1 MCLEIGK
8 MNNDQAA
15 VLREK
20 VLKKHQ
26 NSLRNCKTIAVLS
39 GKGGVGK
46 SNLSLNLS
54 LALTKQK
61 QRVLL
66 FDMDIGMGNIGILI
80 GQTASYTMVDLLE
93 KKLSIQQII
102 KKGPRDLAY
111 VAGGTGISSVFEWS
125 PSDLAHLIQELNSL
139 TNQYDYMIFDM
150 GAGMS
155 ESVLKFLKAVDEMIV
170 VTTPEPTSITDAY
183 AAIKLAASYSVSA
196 PVRLIIN
203 KTLSDKEGN
212 ETYERFNRAV
222 QQFLNISISLL
233 GIVPND
239 QAVQKAVNRQM
250 PFLLQNPASKAS
262 ISLIEM
268 VSILIP
274 QDNRITAKNE
284 GMFIRRLK
292 RFFLER

>member
-8 MNNDQAA
+8 MNDQAA

-26 NSLRNCKTIAVLS
+26 NSLRNCKTLAVLS

-66 FDMDIGMGNIGILI
+66 FDMDIGMGNIDILI
-80 GQTASYTMVDLLE
+80 GQTASYTMIDLLE

-239 QAVQKAVNRQM
+239 QAVQKAVNRQI

-274 QDNRITAKNE
+274 QDNRVTAKNE

>member
-1 MCLEIGK
+1 M
-8 MNNDQAA
+8 NDQAA

-26 NSLRNCKTIAVLS
+26 NSLRNCKTLAVLS

-66 FDMDIGMGNIGILI
+66 FDMDIGMGNIDILI

-102 KKGPRDLAY
+102 KKGPQNLAY

-196 PVRLIIN
+196 PVRLVIN

-212 ETYERFNRAV
+212 ETYERFSQAV

>member
-1 MCLEIGK
+1 M
-8 MNNDQAA
+8 NDQAA

-26 NSLRNCKTIAVLS
+26 NSLRNCKTLAVLS

-61 QRVLL
+61 QKVLL
-66 FDMDIGMGNIGILI
+66 FDMDIGMGNIDILI

-102 KKGPRDLAY
+102 KKGPQNLAY

-274 QDNRITAKNE
+274 QDNRVTAKNE

>member
-8 MNNDQAA
+8 MNDQAA

-26 NSLRNCKTIAVLS
+26 NSLRNCKTLAVLS

-66 FDMDIGMGNIGILI
+66 FDMDIGMGNIDILI

-102 KKGPRDLAY
+102 KKGPQDLAY

-239 QAVQKAVNRQM
+239 QAVQKAVNRQI

-268 VSILIP
+268 VNILIP
-274 QDNRITAKNE
+274 QDNRVTAKNE

>member
-8 MNNDQAA
+8 MNDQAA

-26 NSLRNCKTIAVLS
+26 NSLRNCKTLAVLS

-66 FDMDIGMGNIGILI
+66 FDMDIGMGNIDILI

-102 KKGPRDLAY
+102 KKGPQDLAY

-155 ESVLKFLKAVDEMIV
+155 ESVLKFLKAVDEIIV
-170 VTTPEPTSITDAY
+170 ITTPEPTSITDAY

-239 QAVQKAVNRQM
+239 QAVQKAVSRQM

-274 QDNRITAKNE
+274 QGNRITAKNE

>member
-1 MCLEIGK
+1 M
-8 MNNDQAA
+8 NDQAA

-66 FDMDIGMGNIGILI
+66 FDMDIGMGNIDILI

-102 KKGPRDLAY
+102 KKGPEDLAY

-125 PSDLAHLIQELNSL
+125 PSDLAHLIQELSSL

-268 VSILIP
+268 VNILIP

>member
-1 MCLEIGK
+1 M
-8 MNNDQAA
+8 NDQAA

-66 FDMDIGMGNIGILI
+66 FDMDIGMGNIDILI

-102 KKGPRDLAY
+102 KKGPQDLAY

-268 VSILIP
+268 VSILVP

>member
-1 MCLEIGK
+1 M
-8 MNNDQAA
+8 NDQAA

-26 NSLRNCKTIAVLS
+26 NSLRNCKTLAVLS

-66 FDMDIGMGNIGILI
+66 FDMDIGMGNIDILI

-102 KKGPRDLAY
+102 KKGPQNLAY

-125 PSDLAHLIQELNSL
+125 PSDLVHLIQELNSL

-222 QQFLNISISLL
+222 HQFLNISISLL

-274 QDNRITAKNE
+274 QDNRVTAKNE

>member
-8 MNNDQAA
+8 MNDQAA

-66 FDMDIGMGNIGILI
+66 FDMDIGMGNIDILI
-80 GQTASYTMVDLLE
+80 GQTASYTMVDLME

-102 KKGPRDLAY
+102 KKGPQNLAY

-125 PSDLAHLIQELNSL
+125 PSDLAHLIKELNSL

-170 VTTPEPTSITDAY
+170 VTTPEPTAITDAY

-196 PVRLIIN
+196 PIRLIIN

-222 QQFLNISISLL
+222 QQFLNVSISLL
-233 GIVPND
+233 GIVPDD
-239 QAVQKAVNRQM
+239 QAVQKAVNRQI
-250 PFLLQNPASKAS
+250 PFFLQDPKSKAS
-262 ISLIEM
+262 TSLVDM
-268 VSILIP
+268 VNILVP
-274 QDNRITAKNE
+274 QDDRTATNTQ

>member
-8 MNNDQAA
+8 MNDQAA

-26 NSLRNCKTIAVLS
+26 NSFRNCKTLAVLS

-66 FDMDIGMGNIGILI
+66 FDMDIGMGNIDILI
-80 GQTASYTMVDLLE
+80 GQTASYTMVDLME

-102 KKGPRDLAY
+102 KKGPQNLAY

-125 PSDLAHLIQELNSL
+125 PSDLAHLIKELNSL

-170 VTTPEPTSITDAY
+170 VTTPEPTAITDAY

-196 PVRLIIN
+196 PIHLIIN
-203 KTLSDKEGN
+203 KTLSEKEGN
-212 ETYERFNRAV
+212 QTYERFNRAV
-222 QQFLNISISLL
+222 QQFLNVSISLL
-233 GIVPND
+233 GIVPDD
-239 QAVQKAVNRQM
+239 QAVQKAVNRQI
-250 PFLLQNPASKAS
+250 PFFLQDPKSKAS
-262 ISLIEM
+262 TSLVDM
-268 VSILIP
+268 VNILVP
-274 QDNRITAKNE
+274 QDDRTATNTQ

>member
-8 MNNDQAA
+8 MNDQAA

-26 NSLRNCKTIAVLS
+26 NSLRNCKTLAVLS

-66 FDMDIGMGNIGILI
+66 FDMDIGMGNIDMLI

-102 KKGPRDLAY
+102 KKGPQNLAY

-139 TNQYDYMIFDM
+139 INQYDYMIFDM

-239 QAVQKAVNRQM
+239 QAVQKAVNRQI

-268 VSILIP
+268 VNILIP
-274 QDNRITAKNE
+274 QDNRVTAKNE

>member
-8 MNNDQAA
+8 MNDQAA

-54 LALTKQK
+54 LALTKKK

-66 FDMDIGMGNIGILI
+66 FDMDIGMGNIDILI

-93 KKLSIQQII
+93 KKLSTQQII
-102 KKGPRDLAY
+102 KKGPQDLAY
-111 VAGGTGISSVFEWS
+111 VAGGTGVSSVFEWS
-125 PSDLAHLIQELNSL
+125 PSDLAHLIQELSSL

-268 VSILIP
+268 VNMLIP
-274 QDNRITAKNE
+274 QDNRTTAKTE

>member
-1 MCLEIGK
+1 M
-8 MNNDQAA
+8 NDQAA

-54 LALTKQK
+54 LALTKKK

-66 FDMDIGMGNIGILI
+66 FDMDIGMGNIDILI

-102 KKGPRDLAY
+102 KKGPQDLAY

-125 PSDLAHLIQELNSL
+125 PSDLAHLIQELSSL

-268 VSILIP
+268 VNMLIP

>member
-8 MNNDQAA
+8 MNDQAA

-20 VLKKHQ
+20 VLKKYQ
-26 NSLRNCKTIAVLS
+26 NSLRNCKTLAVLS

-66 FDMDIGMGNIGILI
+66 FDMDIGMGNIDILI

-102 KKGPRDLAY
+102 KKGPQNLAY

-183 AAIKLAASYSVSA
+183 AAIKLAASYAVSA

-268 VSILIP
+268 VNMLIP

>member
-1 MCLEIGK
+1 MYLEIGK
-8 MNNDQAA
+8 MNDQAA

-26 NSLRNCKTIAVLS
+26 NSLRDCKTIAVLS

-54 LALTKQK
+54 LALMKEKQK
-61 QRVLL
+61 VLL
-66 FDMDIGMGNIGILI
+66 FDMDIGMGNIDILI

-93 KKLSIQQII
+93 KRLFIQQII
-102 KKGPRDLAY
+102 KKGPQDLAY

-125 PSDLAHLIQELNSL
+125 PSDLGYLIQELSSL
-139 TNQYDYMIFDM
+139 TSQYDYMIFDM

-155 ESVLKFLKAVDEMIV
+155 ESVLKFLKAVDELIV

-183 AAIKLAASYSVSA
+183 AAIKLSVSYSVSA
-196 PVRLIIN
+196 PIRLIVN
-203 KTLSDKEGN
+203 KTLSDKEGDD
-212 ETYERFNRAV
+212 TYKRFNRAV
-222 QQFLNISISLL
+222 QQFLNVPISLL

-239 QAVQKAVNRQM
+239 QAVQKAVNRQT
-250 PFLLQNPASKAS
+250 PFLLQNPKSKAS
-262 ISLIEM
+262 ISLAEM
-268 VSILIP
+268 VNILIP
-274 QDNRITAKNE
+274 QDDRTEAKTQ

>member
-1 MCLEIGK
+1 M
-8 MNNDQAA
+8 NDQAA

-26 NSLRNCKTIAVLS
+26 NSLRNCKTLAVLS

-61 QRVLL
+61 QKVLL
-66 FDMDIGMGNIGILI
+66 FDMDIGMGNIDILI

-102 KKGPRDLAY
+102 KKGPQNLAY

-212 ETYERFNRAV
+212 ETYERFSQAV

>member
-8 MNNDQAA
+8 MNDQAA

-66 FDMDIGMGNIGILI
+66 FDMDIGMGNIDILI
-80 GQTASYTMVDLLE
+80 GQTASYTMVDLME

-102 KKGPRDLAY
+102 KKGPQNLAY

-125 PSDLAHLIQELNSL
+125 PSDLAHLIKELNSL

-170 VTTPEPTSITDAY
+170 VTTPEPTAITDAY

-196 PVRLIIN
+196 PIHLIIN
-203 KTLSDKEGN
+203 KTLSEKEGN
-212 ETYERFNRAV
+212 QTYERFNRAV
-222 QQFLNISISLL
+222 QQFLNVSISLL
-233 GIVPND
+233 GIVPDD
-239 QAVQKAVNRQM
+239 QAVQKAVNRQI
-250 PFLLQNPASKAS
+250 PFFLQDPKSKAS
-262 ISLIEM
+262 TSLVDM
-268 VSILIP
+268 VNILVP
-274 QDNRITAKNE
+274 QDDRTATNTQ

>member
-8 MNNDQAA
+8 MNDQAA

-26 NSLRNCKTIAVLS
+26 NSLRNCKTLAVLS

-61 QRVLL
+61 QKVLL
-66 FDMDIGMGNIGILI
+66 FDMDIGMGNIDILI

-102 KKGPRDLAY
+102 KKGPQNLAY

-274 QDNRITAKNE
+274 QDNRVTAKNE

>member
-1 MCLEIGK
+1 M
-8 MNNDQAA
+8 NDQAA

-26 NSLRNCKTIAVLS
+26 NSLRNCKTLAVLS

-66 FDMDIGMGNIGILI
+66 FDMDIGMGNIDILI

-102 KKGPRDLAY
+102 KKGPRNLAY

-222 QQFLNISISLL
+222 QQFLNVSISLL
-233 GIVPND
+233 GIVPDD
-239 QAVQKAVNRQM
+239 QAVQKAVNRQI
-250 PFLLQNPASKAS
+250 PFFLQDPKSKAS
-262 ISLIEM
+262 TSLVDM
-268 VSILIP
+268 VNILVP
-274 QDNRITAKNE
+274 QDDRTATNTQ

>member
-1 MCLEIGK
+1 M
-8 MNNDQAA
+8 NDQAA

-26 NSLRNCKTIAVLS
+26 NSLRNCKTLAVLS

-66 FDMDIGMGNIGILI
+66 FDMDIGMGNIDILI

-102 KKGPRDLAY
+102 KKGPQNLAY

-125 PSDLAHLIQELNSL
+125 PSDLAYLIQELNSL

-212 ETYERFNRAV
+212 ETYERFNGAV

>member
-1 MCLEIGK
+1 M
-8 MNNDQAA
+8 NDQAA

-26 NSLRNCKTIAVLS
+26 NSLRNCKTLAVLS

-66 FDMDIGMGNIGILI
+66 FDMDIGMGNIDILI

-102 KKGPRDLAY
+102 KKGPQNLAY

-125 PSDLAHLIQELNSL
+125 PLDLAHLIQELNSL

-239 QAVQKAVNRQM
+239 QAVQKAVNRQI

-268 VSILIP
+268 VNILIP
-274 QDNRITAKNE
+274 QDNRVTAKNE

>member
-1 MCLEIGK
+1 M
-8 MNNDQAA
+8 NDQAA

-66 FDMDIGMGNIGILI
+66 FDMDIGMGNIDILI

-102 KKGPRDLAY
+102 KKGPQDLAY
-111 VAGGTGISSVFEWS
+111 VAGGTGISFVFEWS

-170 VTTPEPTSITDAY
+170 VTIPEPTSITDAY

-212 ETYERFNRAV
+212 ETYERFNQAV

-239 QAVQKAVNRQM
+239 QAVQKAVSRQM

>member
-1 MCLEIGK
+1 M
-8 MNNDQAA
+8 
-15 VLREK
+15 
-20 VLKKHQ
+20 LKKHQ
-26 NSLRNCKTIAVLS
+26 NSLRNCKTLAVLS

-66 FDMDIGMGNIGILI
+66 FDMDIGMGNIDILI

-102 KKGPRDLAY
+102 KKGPQNLAY

-125 PSDLAHLIQELNSL
+125 PLDLAHLIQELNSL

-239 QAVQKAVNRQM
+239 QAVQKAVNRQI

-268 VSILIP
+268 VNILIP
-274 QDNRITAKNE
+274 QDNRVTAKNE

>member
-1 MCLEIGK
+1 M
-8 MNNDQAA
+8 NDQAA

-66 FDMDIGMGNIGILI
+66 FDMDIGMGNIDILI

-102 KKGPRDLAY
+102 KKGPQDLAY

-125 PSDLAHLIQELNSL
+125 PSDLAHLIQELSSL

-239 QAVQKAVNRQM
+239 QAVQKAVNCQM

-268 VSILIP
+268 VNMLIP
-274 QDNRITAKNE
+274 QDNRRTAKTE

>member
-8 MNNDQAA
+8 VNDQAA

-66 FDMDIGMGNIGILI
+66 FDMDIGMGNIDILI

-102 KKGPRDLAY
+102 KKGPEDLAY

-125 PSDLAHLIQELNSL
+125 PSDLAHLIQELSSL

-222 QQFLNISISLL
+222 QQFLNISTSLL

-262 ISLIEM
+262 VSLIEM
-268 VSILIP
+268 VNILIP

>member
-1 MCLEIGK
+1 
-8 MNNDQAA
+8 
-15 VLREK
+15 
-20 VLKKHQ
+20 
-26 NSLRNCKTIAVLS
+26 
-39 GKGGVGK
+39 
-46 SNLSLNLS
+46 
-54 LALTKQK
+54 
-61 QRVLL
+61 
-66 FDMDIGMGNIGILI
+66 
-80 GQTASYTMVDLLE
+80 MVDLLE

-102 KKGPRDLAY
+102 KKGPQNLAY

-239 QAVQKAVNRQM
+239 QAVQKAVNRQI

>member
-1 MCLEIGK
+1 M
-8 MNNDQAA
+8 NDQAA

-66 FDMDIGMGNIGILI
+66 FDMDIGMGNIDILI

-102 KKGPRDLAY
+102 KKGPQDLAY

-125 PSDLAHLIQELNSL
+125 PSDLAHLIQELSSL

-268 VSILIP
+268 VNMLIP
-274 QDNRITAKNE
+274 QDNRTTAKTE

>member
-1 MCLEIGK
+1 LEIGT
-8 MNNDQAA
+8 MNDQAA

-66 FDMDIGMGNIGILI
+66 FDMDIGMGNIDILI

-102 KKGPRDLAY
+102 KKGPEDLAY

-125 PSDLAHLIQELNSL
+125 PSDLAHLIQELGSL

-268 VSILIP
+268 VNMLIP
-274 QDNRITAKNE
+274 QDNRITAKTE

>member
-8 MNNDQAA
+8 MNDQAA

-26 NSLRNCKTIAVLS
+26 NSLRNCKTLAVLS

-66 FDMDIGMGNIGILI
+66 FDMDIGMGNIDILI

-102 KKGPRDLAY
+102 KKGPQNLAY

-196 PVRLIIN
+196 PVLLIIN

-239 QAVQKAVNRQM
+239 QAVQKAVNRQI

-268 VSILIP
+268 VNILIP
-274 QDNRITAKNE
+274 QDNRVTAKNE

>member
-1 MCLEIGK
+1 M
-8 MNNDQAA
+8 NDQAA

-26 NSLRNCKTIAVLS
+26 NSLRNCKTLAVLS

-66 FDMDIGMGNIGILI
+66 FDMDIGMGNIDILI

-102 KKGPRDLAY
+102 KKGPQNLAY

-274 QDNRITAKNE
+274 QDNRVTAKNE

>member
-1 MCLEIGK
+1 M
-8 MNNDQAA
+8 NDQAA

-26 NSLRNCKTIAVLS
+26 NSLRNCKTLAVLS

-66 FDMDIGMGNIGILI
+66 FDMDIGMGNIDILI

-102 KKGPRDLAY
+102 KKGPQNLAY

-125 PSDLAHLIQELNSL
+125 PSDLVHLIQELNSL

-239 QAVQKAVNRQM
+239 QAVQKAVNRQI

-268 VSILIP
+268 VNILIP
-274 QDNRITAKNE
+274 QDNRVTAKNE